1 MNGTLNRMRDNRSF
15 PWDIAALAGG
25 VALGVVASR
34 LLPPVVANASGAVR
48 AKFGQD
54 PFRKLE
60 QDHRYVKSLLRK
72 MAEASEDSAAQRVK
86 LLLMFKRALG
96 KHAMA
101 EEDVVYPILHEVA
114 GAAEQARELYDEHAQ
129 MKIHLYGLET
139 AIESGPEWGERV
151 RRLQD
156 LIGEHIRD
164 EEDVE
169 FPRLRALLQERQNAE
184 LAGKILREEAL
195 VL

>member
-1 MNGTLNRMRDNRSF
+1 MRDNRSF

-60 QDHRYVKSLLRK
+60 QDHRYIKSLLRK
-72 MAEASEDSAAQRVK
+72 MAEAPEDSAAQRVK
-86 LLLMFKRALG
+86 LLLLFKRALG

-129 MKIHLYGLET
+129 MKIHLYGLEM
-139 AIESGPEWGERV
+139 ALESSTDWGERV

-169 FPRLRALLQERQNAE
+169 FPRLRALLQERQNAS

>member
-1 MNGTLNRMRDNRSF
+1 MRDNRSF

-25 VALGVVASR
+25 VALGVAASR
-34 LLPPVVANASGAVR
+34 LLPPAVATASGALKAR
-48 AKFGQD
+48 FGQD

-60 QDHRYVKSLLRK
+60 QDHRYVKSLLSK
-72 MAEASEDSAAQRVK
+72 MTDASEGSAAERMK
-86 LLLMFKRALG
+86 LLLLFKRALG

-129 MKIHLYGLET
+129 MKIYLYGLET
-139 AIESGPEWGERV
+139 AVGSSASWSERA

-156 LIGEHIRD
+156 LIVEHIRD
-164 EEDVE
+164 EEEVE
-169 FPRLRALLQERQNAE
+169 FPRLRALMQDGQNAS

>member
-1 MNGTLNRMRDNRSF
+1 MRDKRSI
-15 PWDIAALAGG
+15 PWDIAALLGG
-25 VALGVVASR
+25 VTLGVVASR
-34 LLPPVVANASGAVR
+34 LLPPVMANASGAVR

-60 QDHRYVKSLLRK
+60 QDHRSIQSLLRK
-72 MAEASEDSAAQRVK
+72 MADAGEDSPARRMK
-86 LLLMFKRALG
+86 LLLMFKRVLG

-101 EEDVVYPILHEVA
+101 EEDVVYPVLHDVA
-114 GAAEQARELYDEHAQ
+114 GATQQARELYEEHAE

-139 AIESGPEWGERV
+139 AVSSGSNWTERV
-151 RRLQD
+151 RRLQEIISSH
-156 LIGEHIRD
+156 LRD

-169 FPRLRALLQERQNAE
+169 FPRLRSLLQDRQNVE

>member
-1 MNGTLNRMRDNRSF
+1 MRDNRSF

-34 LLPPVVANASGAVR
+34 LLPPVMANASGAVR

-60 QDHRYVKSLLRK
+60 QDHRLVKSLLRK
-72 MAEASEDSAAQRVK
+72 MAEASEDSAAQRMK

-101 EEDVVYPILHEVA
+101 EEDVVYPILHEIA

-139 AIESGPEWGERV
+139 AVGSPSTWAERV

-169 FPRLRALLQERQNAE
+169 FPRLRALLQEQQHAS

>member
-1 MNGTLNRMRDNRSF
+1 MRDNRSF

-54 PFRKLE
+54 PFQKLE
-60 QDHRYVKSLLRK
+60 QDHRHIKSVLRR
-72 MAEASEDSAAQRVK
+72 MAAAADGSTVERVK
-86 LLLMFKRALG
+86 LLLLLKRALG

-114 GAAEQARELYDEHAQ
+114 GAAEHAQELYEEHAQ
-129 MKIHLYGLET
+129 MKIHLYALET
-139 AIESGPEWGERV
+139 SIESGSTWGERV

-156 LIGEHIRD
+156 LVGEHIRD
-164 EEDVE
+164 EEEVE
-169 FPRLRALLQERQNAE
+169 FPRLRELLQDRQYAS